1 MLFLAML
8 TGVWFS
14 VAMVLFL
21 IVCGVLVLT
30 VMIQKPQGGGLSA
43 AFGASSGS
51 GQTAFGTKTGDALT
65 VATILVF
72 VVWLI
77 LAVTLNIMS
86 RPSDAGV
93 VVTPAADAP
102 AATPPA
108 PATPSPTPV
117 PVPAG
122 AGETPAGVTPAVVP
136 PVDPNGPVEQPK
148 PVTPPAETPANA
160 PASNPAPAP
169 TPAPAPAPGE
179 PAPR

>member
-102 AATPPA
+102 APSPSAPTTP
-108 PATPSPTPV
+108 TPS
-117 PVPAG
+117 PAG

-169 TPAPAPAPGE
+169 TPAPTPAPGE